1 MRTFG
6 YRRRAARAFTF
17 VEVLV
22 AIALLTIGFLGVY
35 ASLNAS
41 ALLRETSNET
51 NVAMFKLQAT
61 MEYLFS
67 LPFDVVTTVLPAGT
81 PVNITALT
89 DSNPGNDFKPSNEQI
104 RLAYVDPAADPLY
117 FRITITW
124 TSRTGTSRTEAIS
137 CGRAR

>member
-1 MRTFG
+1 MGGKAVGRHS
-6 YRRRAARAFTF
+6 RRAFTF

-35 ASLNAS
+35 ASLNTS

-51 NVAMFKLQAT
+51 NIAMFKLQAT

-67 LPFDVVTTVLPAGT
+67 LPFDSVTTVLPAGA
-81 PVNITALT
+81 PLDIAALT
-89 DSNPGNDFKPSNEQI
+89 DSNPGNDFKLSNEQI
-104 RLAYVDPAADPLY
+104 TIAYVDPAADPLY
-117 FRITITW
+117 FRITLTW
-124 TSRTGTSRTEAIS
+124 TSRTGTDRVETIS